1 MNQIEIEN
9 AILEIMNECDMFTEN
24 SPLTYLIFLERY
36 KHSLNEVQIK
46 NVEDIIENLKT
57 RIHIINNLNL
67 KKFITDDDEE
77 KKS

>member
-1 MNQIEIEN
+1 MEQIEIEN

-36 KHSLNEVQIK
+36 KHLLNEVQIK

-67 KKFITDDDEE
+67 KKFNEE